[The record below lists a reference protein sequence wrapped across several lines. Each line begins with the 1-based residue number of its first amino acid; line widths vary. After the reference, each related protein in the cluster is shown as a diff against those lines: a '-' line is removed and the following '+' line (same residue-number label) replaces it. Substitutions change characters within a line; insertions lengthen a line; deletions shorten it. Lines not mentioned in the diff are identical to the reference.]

1 MRNWKEAFFIIAQQH
16 LDELLNLLSN
26 GVIINDEQEEKVA
39 EIIEQMKKKTVIN
52 NHPYEI
58 SKISKHGEDYYLTY
72 VYDETKKNHRRQ
84 ISAKTLEN
92 LENKI
97 YDDYLNK
104 TVLTF
109 EKVSK
114 MWLMHYRSSVKD
126 TTFDR
131 TMSDY
136 NRFIPTC
143 SFAQKS
149 ISSIKPIEI
158 QEYLQNIILKEKL
171 KVHAYRNMKSIFNGV
186 FKYAYNKEFIT
197 KNPMEGL
204 EVSTSNLERPSKK
217 SKEEVVFTRKETD
230 LIKDF
235 IKADSANY
243 KTSVPFAI
251 LLSFQLG
258 LRVGELIALK
268 WTDISNGAIHIQRQE
283 VIFNKYDEDLNK
295 VESSVH
301 EIREYTK
308 SQAGDRKLP
317 LTPEAK
323 RILNAVEHWN
333 LEHGIKSDFIFA
345 NEDGKTFNRQRINTY
360 LYNYCVKVDIIKK
373 SSHKIR
379 RFVLS
384 NLLDNIVNKVSVQ
397 HFAGHE
403 DLQTTLNAYYKDI
416 SDDEDLLLGM
426 CSCL

>member
-16 LDELLNLLSN
+16 LDELLNLLSD
-26 GVIINDEQEEKVA
+26 GVIINSEQEEKVA
-39 EIIEQMKKKTVIN
+39 KIIEQMKKKTVIN

-149 ISSIKPIEI
+149 
-158 QEYLQNIILKEKL
+158 
-171 KVHAYRNMKSIFNGV
+171 
-186 FKYAYNKEFIT
+186 
-197 KNPMEGL
+197 
-204 EVSTSNLERPSKK
+204 
-217 SKEEVVFTRKETD
+217 
-230 LIKDF
+230 
-235 IKADSANY
+235 
-243 KTSVPFAI
+243 
-251 LLSFQLG
+251 
-258 LRVGELIALK
+258 
-268 WTDISNGAIHIQRQE
+268 
-283 VIFNKYDEDLNK
+283 
-295 VESSVH
+295 
-301 EIREYTK
+301 
-308 SQAGDRKLP
+308 
-317 LTPEAK
+317 
-323 RILNAVEHWN
+323 
-333 LEHGIKSDFIFA
+333 
-345 NEDGKTFNRQRINTY
+345 
-360 LYNYCVKVDIIKK
+360 LYYC
-373 SSHKIR
+373 R
-379 RFVLS
+379 
-384 NLLDNIVNKVSVQ
+384 
-397 HFAGHE
+397 
-403 DLQTTLNAYYKDI
+403 
-416 SDDEDLLLGM
+416 
-426 CSCL
+426 

>member
-1 MRNWKEAFFIIAQQH
+1 MI
-16 LDELLNLLSN
+16 S
-26 GVIINDEQEEKVA
+26 DEQRELVA
-39 EIIEQMKKKTVIN
+39 EKIEQMKKKNVIE
-52 NHPYEI
+52 NHPYDI
-58 SKISKHGEDYYLTY
+58 SKITRHGEEYYLTY
-72 VYDETKKNHRRQ
+72 VFDETKKNHRRQ
-84 ISAKTLEN
+84 ISAKSLEN

-97 YDDYLNK
+97 YDDYTKNTL
-104 TVLTF
+104 LTF

-114 MWLMHYRSSVKD
+114 MWLVHYRSGVKD

-136 NRFIPTC
+136 NRFVPSC

-149 ISSIKPIEI
+149 ISKIKPIEI
-158 QEYLQNIILKEKL
+158 QEYLQNTIIKEKL
-171 KVHAYRNMKSIFNGV
+171 RVHAYRNMKSIFNGI

-217 SKEEVVFTRKETD
+217 SKEEEVFTRKETA
-230 LIKDF
+230 LIKDY
-235 IKADSANY
+235 IKADVANY
-243 KTSVPFAI
+243 NNTVPYAI

-268 WTDISNGAIHIQRQE
+268 WSDISNGTIHIQRQE
-283 VIFNKYDEDLNK
+283 VIYNQYDENLTK
-295 VESSVH
+295 VASSVH

-317 LTPEAK
+317 LTPEAL
-323 RILNAVEHWN
+323 RILTDVESWN
-333 LEHGIKSDFIFA
+333 KENGIRSDYIFVDQ
-345 NEDGKTFNRQRINTY
+345 NGKTFNRQRINTY
-360 LYNYCVKVDIIKK
+360 LYNYCVKVGIIKK

-379 RFVLS
+379 RFVVS
-384 NLLDNIVNKVSVQ
+384 NLLDNIANGVCVQ

-403 DLQTTLNAYYKDI
+403 DLQTTLSAYYKDI
-416 SDDEDLLLGM
+416 SDDEDLYIGM